1 MSTTFIIVALTLF
14 LIGFWIHLSQKP
26 RRDAVK
32 NINGPYNIPL
42 LGALYLSYGLTPQ
55 NIFEKAME
63 LGLKYGL
70 ILKVW
75 VLNRLVVAS
84 ADPELNE
91 QLLTST
97 THITKHHLYGVLH
110 EWLGNGLLTSDGR
123 KWHTRRRI
131 ITPAFHFKILEEF
144 VEIFNHH
151 SKTLVECLAAKADG
165 KTAFDVYP
173 FVCAHTLDIIAE
185 TAMGTKVNAQTGGTK
200 EYTNAVLEM
209 TKTVAWRFL
218 RVHLHSDLIFSLLHP
233 FKRMRSVK
241 NLRIMHDF
249 THKVIKER
257 RDALEA
263 SLKKRNLNGAD
274 DSEDMGTKKRMALL
288 DVLLQSTIDGEPLTN
303 EDIRE
308 EVDTF
313 MFEGHDT
320 TATSLACSLYILAR
334 NPRVQDK
341 LLAEINE
348 VYGADFSKPI
358 TMMSLNDLKY
368 MECVIKES
376 LRQFAPVP
384 LIARNL
390 TEDFKYKHSVLGE
403 GIIPAGTEF
412 IVTVFGMG
420 YDYNAF
426 DEPLD
431 FIPERHINPNLK
443 SSFQFIPF
451 SAGPRNCIGQKF
463 AMYEMK
469 VTLIHVIRS
478 YELLPMGKDFVPE
491 LGIVL
496 RSATGMQVGLRK
508 RKV

>member
-1 MSTTFIIVALTLF
+1 MSTALAVITLSLFIL
-14 LIGFWIHLSQKP
+14 GFWIHLSQKS

-42 LGALYLSYGLTPQ
+42 LGALQESYGLTPE
-55 NIFEKAME
+55 NIFDKSFEM
-63 LGLKYGL
+63 GLKYGL
-70 ILKVW
+70 VLKAW
-75 VLNRLVVAS
+75 IFNRLIIAS
-84 ADPELNE
+84 GDAELNE
-91 QLLTST
+91 QLLSST
-97 THITKHHLYGVLH
+97 VQIRKHTLYSILH
-110 EWLGNGLLTSDGR
+110 EWLGNGLLTSDGH
-123 KWHTRRRI
+123 KWYTRRRV

-144 VEIFNHH
+144 VEVFNRN
-151 SKTLVECLAAKADG
+151 SKTLVNCLATKADG
-165 KTAFDVYP
+165 KSAFDVYP

-200 EYTNAVLEM
+200 QYTNAVLEM

-218 RVHLHSDLIFSLLHP
+218 RIHLHSDFLFSVLHP
-233 FKRMRSVK
+233 FKKRQSEK
-241 NLRIMHDF
+241 NLKIMHDF

-263 SLKKRNLNGAD
+263 SLKSANGDVA
-274 DSEDMGTKKRMALL
+274 TKKRMALL
-288 DVLLQSTIDGEPLTN
+288 DVLLQSTIDGEPLTD

-320 TATSLACSLYILAR
+320 TATSMACSLYILAR
-334 NPRVQDK
+334 HPRVQDK
-341 LLAEINE
+341 LLAEINQ
-348 VYGADFSKPI
+348 VYGEDFSKPI
-358 TMMSLNDLKY
+358 TLQSLNDLKY

-376 LRQFAPVP
+376 LRKFPPVP

-390 TEDFKYKHSVLGE
+390 TEDFKYTHSILGD
-403 GIIPAGTEF
+403 GVIPAGSEF
-412 IVTVFGMG
+412 IVIVFGMG
-420 YDYNAF
+420 YDPQAF
-426 DEPLD
+426 DNPLN
-431 FIPERHINPNLK
+431 FIPERHENLDLK

-478 YELLPMGKDFVPE
+478 FELLPLGEAFVPE

-496 RSATGMQVGLRK
+496 RSVTGMQLGLRK
-508 RKV
+508 RTI